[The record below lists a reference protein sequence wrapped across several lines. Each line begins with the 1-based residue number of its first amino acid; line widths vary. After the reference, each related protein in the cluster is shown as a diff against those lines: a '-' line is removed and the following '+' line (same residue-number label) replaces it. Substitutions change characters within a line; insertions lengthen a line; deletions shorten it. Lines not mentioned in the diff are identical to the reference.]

1 MQKCTDLTRANG
13 MDEEDEDD
21 GEEEDEAIF

>member
-13 MDEEDEDD
+13 MDEKDEDD